1 MHEELASQNR
11 MIGAALM
18 SLVRLALALARP
30 RTLPLTLGAL
40 EEQIDH
46 VSSSMG
52 VLKSKMKQMA
62 SSKDRRKDP
71 NPNPDPDPDPDPN
84 PDPNPNPNPDP
95 NPNRGGDR
103 AVVLLHDHVHVR
115 SGAVVVVAEAVDDET
130 DATRAVRLIPG

>member
-1 MHEELASQNR
+1 

-46 VSSSMG
+46 VTSTMG

-71 NPNPDPDPDPDPN
+71 NPDPDPDPDPN
-84 PDPNPNPNPDP
+84 PDPNPNPTP
-95 NPNRGGDR
+95 NPEVTRAPK
-103 AVVLLHDHVHVR
+103 AVVRRPLPPWRR
-115 SGAVVVVAEAVDDET
+115 SIWSR
-130 DATRAVRLIPG
+130 RAAQRSLW